1 MGVIGAVPEW
11 ASYGSGDGY
20 GYGYGSGSGSGYG
33 SGDVSK
39 LYSKALLDAAV
50 GGDRASALRGSGAT
64 LAYWRSN
71 KEGRPC
77 NGGYGEP
84 VAPGTIHEE
93 SGRTPCER
101 GMLHATYAPWKW
113 KGERL
118 WVVALWNAV
127 EVDEDKLAATKREII
142 AEVQN
147 FCQRES

>member
-1 MGVIGAVPEW
+1 MEYRTLTLDGDG
-11 ASYGSGDGY
+11 SGSGDGY
-20 GYGYGSGSGSGYG
+20 GDGDGSGYGYGSG
-33 SGDVSK
+33 SK
-39 LYSKALLDAAV
+39 LYSKALLDASV
-50 GGDRASALRGSGAT
+50 GGDRAAQLRAGGAT

-77 NGGYGEP
+77 NGGRGDP
-84 VAPGTIHEE
+84 VAPGTVHEE
-93 SGRTPCER
+93 SGKTPCER

-142 AEVQN
+142 AEVPN
-147 FCQRES
+147 FCEKSESSS